1 MVNSLWDVRDIP
13 DLTGKTAVV
22 TGGNSGIGYHEV
34 RQLAARG
41 CRVLLG
47 ARNPEKGE
55 AALARLRA
63 SVPQGRIEL
72 VQVDLADL
80 DSVKA
85 AAEQVA
91 GVLDGGLDLLIN
103 NAGVMAVPSRQTTA
117 QGLELQ
123 IGTNHFGHFALTGHL
138 LPLLTKR
145 QSSRVVTVS
154 SLAHRTGRLD
164 FGDLQAEH
172 GYRAW
177 KAYSASK
184 LANAVFVLELQR
196 RLAAANLAITSLGAH
211 PGVSATELADKGP
224 SLAGGS
230 ILSAPTSW
238 FTRLIGQ
245 PAERGALPV
254 LRAATDPY
262 AIGGSYY
269 GPLGPGEMRGAPGVV
284 AFRRNAYDVRLGQ
297 RLWAESERV
306 TGVAFEL

>member
-1 MVNSLWDVRDIP
+1 MANSVWDERDIP
-13 DLTGKTAVV
+13 DLSGKTALV
-22 TGGNSGIGYHEV
+22 TGGNSGIGYHQV
-34 RQLAARG
+34 HRLAARG

-47 ARNPEKGE
+47 ARNPAKGE

-63 SVPQGRIEL
+63 LVPDGRIEL
-72 VQVDLADL
+72 LQVDLADL
-80 DSVKA
+80 DSVRS
-85 AAEQVA
+85 AAERA
-91 GVLDGGLDLLIN
+91 TGALDGLDLLVN

-138 LPLLTKR
+138 LPLLTER
-145 QSSRVVTVS
+145 PDSRVVTVS
-154 SLAHRTGRLD
+154 SLAHRTGRID
-164 FGDLQAEH
+164 FGDLQSEH

-177 KAYSASK
+177 QAYGASK

-196 RLAAANLAITSLGAH
+196 RLTAARLAVTSIGAH
-211 PGVSATELADKGP
+211 PGFSATEIGDKGP

-238 FTRLIGQ
+238 GTRLIGQ
-245 PAERGALPV
+245 RAERGALPV

-269 GPLGPGEMRGAPGVV
+269 GPLGLGELRGAPGVV
-284 AFRRNAYDVRLGQ
+284 AFRQKAHDTRLG
-297 RLWAESERV
+297 RWLWAESERV
-306 TGVAFEL
+306 TGVAFAL